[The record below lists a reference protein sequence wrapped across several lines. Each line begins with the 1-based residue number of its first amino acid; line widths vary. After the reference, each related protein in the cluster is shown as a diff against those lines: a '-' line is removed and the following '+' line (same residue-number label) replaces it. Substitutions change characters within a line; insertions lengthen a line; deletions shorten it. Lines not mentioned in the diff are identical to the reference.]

1 MRPHQETTRPEINVA
16 KLLQP
21 KATHARLTKDEI
33 DERNRRKTENVISVA
48 KWRIQTSKEPARP
61 SGGENFPS

>member
-1 MRPHQETTRPEINVA
+1 MINVA